1 MTKSEIIRKLTSRKL
16 WLAVALFV
24 SGLIVALGGEKE
36 TAETVSGCIMQ
47 GAAVLG
53 YLLAEGLTDAANAK
67 STGAVEV
74 LPGIDVDILTDDQLR
89 SVLQQ
94 MGYAYTDGMTR
105 EEMLAALDET
115 AAAVPQA

>member
-1 MTKSEIIRKLTSRKL
+1 MTKTDIIRKLTSRKL

-24 SGLIVALGGEKE
+24 SGLIVAFGGAKE

-53 YLLAEGLTDAANAK
+53 YLLAEGLTDAARAAC
-67 STGAVEV
+67 TGPILE
-74 LPGIDVDILTDDQLR
+74 GIDVDDLTDDQLR

-94 MGYAYTDGMTR
+94 MGFAYTDAMTR
-105 EEMLAALDET
+105 EELLDALDE
-115 AAAVPQA
+115 AAK